1 MVAIRVYIS
10 VFVFF
15 ALTCQLLPQDNQIE
29 TKKLEL
35 IKLKDEISR
44 LEKDLEQKKAKEKKS
59 IEDYDNIS
67 KQSFLVNKLIANL
80 RAEENQKQSEIEK
93 LTGEI
98 KSIEDEINTLQK
110 NYSKYVVASYKYGNY
125 TEWESILDAAS
136 FQQAVIRLEYLKR
149 FSAKRKIDLIEYQK
163 NKDDLKIAKEK
174 LQKEKEE
181 KRILTDQKV
190 IEEKSLE
197 RKLGEKKIII
207 KAIKKDKSK
216 LAKAVNEKRK
226 SEQKI
231 KDLIIKLVEDAERKE
246 KEAELKKT
254 ETIVRTEKKTTKEV
268 PQGEYNIDL
277 NTSKFNSFSELK
289 GDLNWPISNGKIVKR
304 FGENKNEKLNTVT
317 VNYGID
323 IKASGDLSVKCVAEG
338 VVSAVEWL
346 PGYGTV
352 LIMSHKGNYR
362 TVYGHL
368 SQVFVNEGDKVKT
381 GGVIANIGESV
392 EGNILHFE
400 IWNARQNINP
410 EIWLRK

>member
-1 MVAIRVYIS
+1 MVALRFYIS
-10 VFVFF
+10 FFVFL

-35 IKLKDEISR
+35 SKLKDEISR
-44 LEKDLEQKKAKEKKS
+44 LEKELEQKKAKEKKS

-98 KSIEDEINTLQK
+98 KSIEDEINNLQK

-163 NKDDLKIAKEK
+163 NKDELKIAKEK
-174 LQKEKEE
+174 LQKEKDE

-197 RKLGEKKIII
+197 KKLGEKKIII

-231 KDLIIKLVEDAERKE
+231 KDLIIKLVEEAERKE
-246 KEAELKKT
+246 KEVELKKT
-254 ETIVRTEKKTTKEV
+254 ETIIKTEKKTTKEI

>member
-1 MVAIRVYIS
+1 MK
-10 VFVFF
+10 
-15 ALTCQLLPQDNQIE
+15 N
-29 TKKLEL
+29 
-35 IKLKDEISR
+35 EISR
-44 LEKDLEQKKAKEKKS
+44 LEKELEQKKAKEKKS

-163 NKDDLKIAKEK
+163 NKEELKIAKEK

-197 RKLGEKKIII
+197 KKLGEKKIII

-323 IKASGDLSVKCVAEG
+323 IKTSGDLSVKCVAEG